1 MPPDQIKRFPISPSQ
16 NPKQRYHLFLSLLLL
31 TSSWSGIDLHQL
43 LRSPWPAMC
52 HIAVRLH
59 SESRCD
65 VATRKAGRMS
75 LSSVTKRAPSAG
87 LEYRVSA
94 KRIDSHGSVAST
106 KDAEIILD
114 TDVDG
119 RPDAFNPAELFLA
132 AIAACMIKG
141 IERVTPMLKF
151 DLRGVEV
158 KLHGVR
164 RDSPPKMISVDYELI
179 VDTNET
185 DQRLELLHTNVR
197 KYGTISNTVA
207 EATKLEG
214 LIRRRE

>member
-1 MPPDQIKRFPISPSQ
+1 M
-16 NPKQRYHLFLSLLLL
+16 
-31 TSSWSGIDLHQL
+31 
-43 LRSPWPAMC
+43 
-52 HIAVRLH
+52 
-59 SESRCD
+59 
-65 VATRKAGRMS
+65 
-75 LSSVTKRAPSAG
+75 

-94 KRIDSHGSVAST
+94 KRIDSHGGVAST

-114 TDVDG
+114 TDIEG

-151 DLRGVEV
+151 DLSGVEV
-158 KLHGVR
+158 RLHGVR
-164 RDSPPKMISVDYELI
+164 QDSPPKMISVDYELI

-214 LIRRRE
+214 VIRRRERSL